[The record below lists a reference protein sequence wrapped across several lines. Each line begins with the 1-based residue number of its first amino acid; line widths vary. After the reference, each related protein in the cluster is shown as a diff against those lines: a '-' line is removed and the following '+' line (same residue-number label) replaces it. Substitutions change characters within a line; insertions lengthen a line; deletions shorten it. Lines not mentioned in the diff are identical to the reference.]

1 MGRIEGAYAMSIN
14 LTPQVEQ
21 RIRDWIENG
30 PYPDADAVVDKAL
43 QALEEQERAKFLRLR
58 ELVRA
63 GFESGNLREFTP
75 AMEDEIAWE
84 ADEADRRGLPVRR
97 EVHP

>member
-1 MGRIEGAYAMSIN
+1 LKERAMSIN

-21 RIRDWIENG
+21 RIRDWVENG

-43 QALEEQERAKFLRLR
+43 QALEAQEQAKFLKLR

-63 GFESGNLREFTP
+63 GFEHSNLREFTP
-75 AMEDEIAWE
+75 ELEEEIARE

-97 EVHP
+97 EVQP